1 MKLNRKQATAKVIPN
16 IANVSNS
23 AISQVLN
30 VRILGTG
37 EPSGGVPAIKLIIWN
52 EGKSAIMV

>member
-1 MKLNRKQATAKVIPN
+1 MRLNRKQTTAKLIPN

-23 AISQVLN
+23 AISQVVN

-37 EPSGGVPAIKLIIWN
+37 EPSGGVPAIIMIIWN
-52 EGKSAIMV
+52 ER